1 MTPVV
6 LDTGFLVALFEP
18 ADHLAGPAATYLRDH
33 KHALVTVAPVVVEA
47 CFFLAPARKIELLTW
62 IRRGGVSVLE
72 VPPETYA
79 QLELTI
85 RKYADRNIDFADAA
99 IIWLANETGARQILT
114 SDHLDFQT
122 YRLKGSKRFELI
134 GWY

>member
-18 ADHLAGPAATYLRDH
+18 ADRLAAAAATYLREH
-33 KHALVTVAPVVVEA
+33 QHALVTVAPVVVES
-47 CFFLAPARKIELLTW
+47 CFFLPPARKLELLTW
-62 IRRGGVSVLE
+62 IRRGGASVVE

-99 IIWLANETGARQILT
+99 IIWLANETGARRILT
-114 SDHLDFQT
+114 GDLTDFET
-122 YRLKGSKRFELI
+122 YRLKGGKRFELLD
-134 GWY
+134 WN